1 MLDLG
6 SAPFKRS
13 LAETIAWCANQ
24 PAGAKHAGSD
34 AIRRR
39 RALYDESEQQ
49 LQEARVRS
57 NQGWFRRKVV
67 DTKPWHHAMA
77 LLKQIRDALGP
88 MEHSLRSTDLK
99 PGLDL
104 NEIRTDSRWA
114 EAVAEVVAK
123 RSQLMSKILPKGCS
137 GNEAG
142 GQLLLYNPNE
152 NLACGAAEHS
162 SNGFFDVN
170 NVPPWDIWVDFS
182 EGTLISWVPP
192 ALVDVAQMGIDVNPE
207 GCIRWA
213 DSGASHSSESTR

>member
-1 MLDLG
+1 MVRE
-6 SAPFKRS
+6 SARG
-13 LAETIAWCANQ
+13 AN
-24 PAGAKHAGSD
+24 HAGSD

-39 RALYDESEQQ
+39 RALYDQSEQQ
-49 LQEARVRS
+49 LQEARVLA

-67 DTKPWHHAMA
+67 DTKQWRQAMA
-77 LLKQIRDALGP
+77 LLKQIRDSLGP
-88 MEHSLRSTDLK
+88 MGHSLRNANLK

-123 RSQLMSKILPKGCS
+123 RSQLMSKISPKGRS
-137 GNEAG
+137 ENEAG
-142 GQLLLYNPNE
+142 GRLLLYNPNE

-162 SNGFFDVN
+162 TNGFFDVN
-170 NVPPWDIWVDFS
+170 NVPPWGIWVDFS